1 MTMNTIDS
9 EIKKQVDAF
18 IPPVPESYNKMID
31 GTISELRARAPQ
43 HHNSG
48 RNRFIPFTVIA
59 SVIAVLFIVTSV
71 IFVARPALAAEV
83 PGIGRVVYAVSP
95 KRTVNDSDRERIEA
109 LLNDA
114 FRSLSSCDYEA
125 ASRCFRGDSLSDRGN
140 FLSAAYV
147 DHLLAFGDFFPD
159 GANAVELEISDLQAE
174 QKAFRYTAHVTL
186 NLISRDGTRFS
197 TEACTVQLWENTKG
211 LYIES
216 IEFDSAGFGSFAA
229 MYEDIFGTV
238 PSHGAGLELIPIDR
252 AYLSYTR
259 VLAEQEGARQR
270 VDRLDRMLSEL
281 DAVNASADEKAIRE
295 NLITEELKKAEAK
308 ITPEVITVEQ
318 LATELM
324 YRYWLGR
331 KTGEACDFSDIMER
345 NKQTDLFYWDAV
357 LQAERVSLGALKSLV
372 SVEPGTAEIL
382 ETIDDTNELIKAR
395 FYVYTEITDGVS
407 QGVGEEIIL
416 TIRKG
421 NNGFIIIGFDRDVG
435 DGYYTYSLKP
445 LAARY
450 IKAGY
455 SWQEAGEM
463 AYEVLHEQIIRDAK
477 WLTDHGY

>member
-1 MTMNTIDS
+1 MKLDNK
-9 EIKKQVDAF
+9 EIKKAVDAF
-18 IPPVPESYNKMID
+18 VPPMTESYTKMISD
-31 GTISELRARAPQ
+31 TVLELKARNTSCSRHKRRLWRPVSA
-43 HHNSG
+43 
-48 RNRFIPFTVIA
+48 A
-59 SVIAVLFIVTSV
+59 AAVIAVLFTAASV
-71 IFVARPALAAEV
+71 VFAARPALAAEV
-83 PGIGRVVYAVSP
+83 PGIGSIVYAVSP
-95 KRTVNDSDRERIEA
+95 KKTANDADRERIEA

-114 FRSLSSCDYEA
+114 FRSLSFCDYEA
-125 ASRCFRGDSLSDRGN
+125 AARCFRGDSLSDRGN
-140 FLSAAYV
+140 YLSAAYV
-147 DHLLAFGDFFPD
+147 DHLLAFGDYFPD

-186 NLISRDGTRFS
+186 NLVSRDGTKNS
-197 TEACTVQLWENTKG
+197 MEACTVQLWENTKG

-216 IEFDSAGFGSFAA
+216 IEFDSAGFESFAV

-238 PSHGAGLELIPIDR
+238 PSHGAGLDLIPIDR

-270 VDRLDRMLSEL
+270 VDRLDRMLSQL
-281 DAVNASADEKAIRE
+281 DAVNASDEEKAIRE
-295 NLITEELKKAEAK
+295 SLITEELKKAKAE

-318 LATELM
+318 LASELM

-357 LQAERVSLGALKSLV
+357 LQAERVSLGALKPLV

-395 FYVYTEITDGVS
+395 FYVYTEIADGVS
-407 QGVGEEIIL
+407 RGVGEEIIL
-416 TIRKG
+416 SIRKDD
-421 NNGFIIIGFDRDVG
+421 NGFTVIGFDRDVG
-435 DGYYTYSLKP
+435 DGYYTYGLKP

-450 IKAGY
+450 IESGC
-455 SWQEAGEM
+455 SWQEAGQM
-463 AYEVLHEQIIRDAK
+463 AYEVLHEQIIRDAQ

>member
-1 MTMNTIDS
+1 MNTVDS

-18 IPPVPESYNKMID
+18 IPPVPESYNRMID

-43 HHNSG
+43 HHSSG
-48 RNRFIPFTVIA
+48 RSHFIPFTVIA
-59 SVIAVLFIVTSV
+59 SVIAALFIVTSV

-83 PGIGRVVYAVSP
+83 PGVGNIVYSISP
-95 KRTVNDSDRERIEA
+95 KKKANDSDRERIEA

-114 FRSLSSCDYEA
+114 FRSLSFCDYEA
-125 ASRCFRGDSLSDRGN
+125 AARCFRGDSLSDRGN
-140 FLSAAYV
+140 YLSAAYV
-147 DHLLAFGDFFPD
+147 DHLLAFSDYFPD
-159 GANAVELEISDLQAE
+159 GANAAELEIADLQAE

-186 NLISRDGTRFS
+186 DLISRDGTRLS
-197 TEACTVQLWENTKG
+197 TEDCTVQLWENTKG

-216 IEFDSAGFGSFAA
+216 IEFDSGGFGSFAA

-259 VLAEQEGARQR
+259 VIAEQEGARQR
-270 VDRLDRMLSEL
+270 TDRLELMLSEL
-281 DAVNASADEKAIRE
+281 DAVNASDEDKAIRE
-295 NLITEELKKAEAK
+295 SLITEELKKTEAE

-318 LATELM
+318 LASELM

-345 NKQTDLFYWDAV
+345 NEQTDLFCWDAV
-357 LQAERVSLGALKSLV
+357 LQAERVSLGALKPLV

-395 FYVYTEITDGVS
+395 FYVYTEITDGIS
-407 QGVGEEIIL
+407 EGVGEEIIL
-416 TIRKG
+416 TIRKDDT
-421 NNGFIIIGFDRDVG
+421 GFTVIGFDRDVG
-435 DGYYTYSLKP
+435 DGLYTYSLKP
-445 LAARY
+445 LAAGY
-450 IKAGY
+450 IESGC
-455 SWQEAGEM
+455 SWQEAGQM
-463 AYEVLHEQIIRDAK
+463 AYEVLHEQIIRDAQ

>member
-18 IPPVPESYNKMID
+18 IPPVPESYNRMID

-59 SVIAVLFIVTSV
+59 SVIAVLFIAASV
-71 IFVARPALAAEV
+71 LFVARPALAAEV
-83 PGIGRVVYAVSP
+83 PGIGSIVYAVSP
-95 KRTVNDSDRERIEA
+95 TRSAKDADRDRIEA

-140 FLSAAYV
+140 YLSAAYV
-147 DHLLAFGDFFPD
+147 DHLLAFGDYFPD
-159 GANAVELEISDLQAE
+159 GANAAELEIADLQAE

-186 NLISRDGTRFS
+186 DLISRDGTRFS
-197 TEACTVQLWENTKG
+197 TEDCTVQLWENTKG

-216 IEFDSAGFGSFAA
+216 IEFDSAGFEAFAV

-238 PSHGAGLELIPIDR
+238 PSHGAGLELIPVDR
-252 AYLSYTR
+252 TYLSYTR
-259 VLAEQEGARQR
+259 VISKQEGARQR
-270 VDRLDRMLSEL
+270 ANRLEHMLSGL

-295 NLITEELKKAEAK
+295 NLITEELKKAEAE

-318 LATELM
+318 LASELM
-324 YRYWLGR
+324 YLYWLGR
-331 KTGEACDFSDIMER
+331 KTGEFCDFSDIMER
-345 NKQTDLFYWDAV
+345 NENTDLFFWDAI
-357 LQAERVSLGALKSLV
+357 LEAEKVKLGAIDPLKS
-372 SVEPGTAEIL
+372 VEFGTAQIL
-382 ETIDDTNELIKAR
+382 EVIEDTDEFIKAR
-395 FYVYTEITDGVS
+395 FYVHTEITDGIS

-416 TIRKG
+416 TIRRE
-421 NNGFIIIGFDRDVG
+421 NNGFTVIGFDRDVG
-435 DGYYTYSLKP
+435 DGFYTYSLKP
-445 LAARY
+445 LAAGY
-450 IKAGY
+450 INTGC
-455 SWQEAGEM
+455 SWQEAGQI
-463 AYEVLHEQIIRDAK
+463 AYEVLHEQIIRDAQ

>member
-1 MTMNTIDS
+1 MKLGDK
-9 EIKKQVDAF
+9 EIKKAVDAF
-18 IPPVPESYNKMID
+18 IPPMTESYTKMISD
-31 GTISELRARAPQ
+31 TVSELKARSTSCSRHKRRLWKPVSA
-43 HHNSG
+43 
-48 RNRFIPFTVIA
+48 A
-59 SVIAVLFIVTSV
+59 AAVIAVLFITTSV
-71 IFVARPALAAEV
+71 VFAARPALAAEV
-83 PGIGRVVYAVSP
+83 PGISSVVYAVSP
-95 KRTVNDSDRERIEA
+95 KRTANDSDRERIEA

-114 FRSLSSCDYEA
+114 FRSLSFCDYEA
-125 ASRCFRGDSLSDRGN
+125 ASNCFRGDSLSDRGN
-140 FLSAAYV
+140 YLSAAYV

-197 TEACTVQLWENTKG
+197 TEDCTVQLWENTKG

-229 MYEDIFGTV
+229 MYEGVVGTV
-238 PSHGAGLELIPIDR
+238 PSHGAGLDLIPIDR
-252 AYLSYTR
+252 AFLAYTR

-270 VDRLDRMLSEL
+270 ADRFDRMLSEL
-281 DAVNASADEKAIRE
+281 EAVNASDEEKAIRE
-295 NLITEELKKAEAK
+295 NLITTELKKAEAE
-308 ITPEVITVEQ
+308 ITPEVVTVEQ

-345 NKQTDLFYWDAV
+345 NKQTDLFCWDAV
-357 LQAERVSLGALKSLV
+357 LQAERVSLGTLKPLV
-372 SVEPGTAEIL
+372 SVEPGTAEII

-395 FYVYTEITDGVS
+395 LYVYTEITDGIS
-407 QGVGEEIIL
+407 EGVGEEIIL
-416 TIRKG
+416 TIRRE
-421 NNGFIIIGFDRDVG
+421 NNGFTVIGFDRDVG
-435 DGYYTYSLKP
+435 DGYYTYGLKP

-450 IKAGY
+450 IESGC
-455 SWQEAGEM
+455 SWQEAGQM
-463 AYEVLHEQIIRDAK
+463 AYEVLHEQIIRDAQ

>member
-1 MTMNTIDS
+1 ML
-9 EIKKQVDAF
+9 F
-18 IPPVPESYNKMID
+18 I
-31 GTISELRARAPQ
+31 A
-43 HHNSG
+43 
-48 RNRFIPFTVIA
+48 A
-59 SVIAVLFIVTSV
+59 SVVFA
-71 IFVARPALAAEV
+71 ARPALAAEV
-83 PGIGRVVYAVSP
+83 PGIGSIVYAVSP
-95 KRTVNDSDRERIEA
+95 KKTANDADRERIEA

-114 FRSLSSCDYEA
+114 FRSLSFCDYEA
-125 ASRCFRGDSLSDRGN
+125 AARCFRGDSLSDRGN
-140 FLSAAYV
+140 YLSAAYV
-147 DHLLAFGDFFPD
+147 DHLLAFGDYFPD

-197 TEACTVQLWENTKG
+197 TEDCTVQLWENTKG

-216 IEFDSAGFGSFAA
+216 IEFDSAGFESFAV

-238 PSHGAGLELIPIDR
+238 PSHGAGLDLIPIDR

-270 VDRLDRMLSEL
+270 ADRLEHMLSEL

-295 NLITEELKKAEAK
+295 NLITEELKKAKAE

-318 LATELM
+318 LASELM

-357 LQAERVSLGALKSLV
+357 LQAERVSLGALKPLV

-395 FYVYTEITDGVS
+395 FYVYTEIADGVS
-407 QGVGEEIIL
+407 RGVGEEIIL
-416 TIRKG
+416 SIRKDD
-421 NNGFIIIGFDRDVG
+421 NGFTVIGFDRDVG
-435 DGYYTYSLKP
+435 DGYYTYGLKP

-450 IKAGY
+450 IESGC
-455 SWQEAGEM
+455 SWQEAGQM
-463 AYEVLHEQIIRDAK
+463 AYEVLHEQIIRDAQ

>member
-1 MTMNTIDS
+1 MNTIDS

-18 IPPVPESYNKMID
+18 IPPVPESYNRMID

-59 SVIAVLFIVTSV
+59 SVIAVLFIAASV

-95 KRTVNDSDRERIEA
+95 KKTANGADRERIEA

-114 FRSLSSCDYEA
+114 FRSLSFCDYEA
-125 ASRCFRGDSLSDRGN
+125 AARCFRGDSLSDRGN
-140 FLSAAYV
+140 YLSAAYV
-147 DHLLAFGDFFPD
+147 DHLLAFGDYFPD

-186 NLISRDGTRFS
+186 NLVSRDGTKNS
-197 TEACTVQLWENTKG
+197 MEACTVQLWENTRG

-216 IEFDSAGFGSFAA
+216 IEFDSAGFGSFAV

-238 PSHGAGLELIPIDR
+238 PSHGAGLDLIPIDR

-270 VDRLDRMLSEL
+270 VDRLDRMLSQL

-295 NLITEELKKAEAK
+295 NLITEELKKAKAE

-318 LATELM
+318 LASELM
-324 YRYWLGR
+324 CRYWLGR

-357 LQAERVSLGALKSLV
+357 LQAERVSLGALKPLV
-372 SVEPGTAEIL
+372 SVGPGTAEIL

-395 FYVYTEITDGVS
+395 FYVYTEIADGVS

-416 TIRKG
+416 TIRKDD
-421 NNGFIIIGFDRDVG
+421 NGFTVIGFDRDVG
-435 DGYYTYSLKP
+435 DGYYTYGLKP

-455 SWQEAGEM
+455 SWKEAGQM

>member
-18 IPPVPESYNKMID
+18 IPPVPESYNRMID

-59 SVIAVLFIVTSV
+59 SVIAVLFIAASV
-71 IFVARPALAAEV
+71 LFVARPALAAEV
-83 PGIGRVVYAVSP
+83 PGIGSIVYAVSP
-95 KRTVNDSDRERIEA
+95 TRSAKDADRDRIEA

-140 FLSAAYV
+140 YLSAAYV
-147 DHLLAFGDFFPD
+147 DHLLAFGDYFPD
-159 GANAVELEISDLQAE
+159 GANAAELEIADLQAE

-186 NLISRDGTRFS
+186 DLISRDGTRFS
-197 TEACTVQLWENTKG
+197 TEDCTVQLWENTKG

-216 IEFDSAGFGSFAA
+216 IEFDSAGFEAFAV

-238 PSHGAGLELIPIDR
+238 PSHGAGLELIPVDR
-252 AYLSYTR
+252 TYLSYTR
-259 VLAEQEGARQR
+259 VISKQEGARQR
-270 VDRLDRMLSEL
+270 ANRLEHMLSGL

-295 NLITEELKKAEAK
+295 NLITEELKKAEAE

-318 LATELM
+318 LASELM
-324 YRYWLGR
+324 YLYWLGR
-331 KTGEACDFSDIMER
+331 KTGEFCDFSDIMER
-345 NKQTDLFYWDAV
+345 NENTDLFFWDAI
-357 LQAERVSLGALKSLV
+357 LEAEKVKLGAIDPLKS
-372 SVEPGTAEIL
+372 VEFGTAQIL
-382 ETIDDTNELIKAR
+382 EVIEDTDEFIKAR
-395 FYVYTEITDGVS
+395 FYVHTEITDGIS

-416 TIRKG
+416 TIRRE
-421 NNGFIIIGFDRDVG
+421 NNGFTVIGFDRDVG
-435 DGYYTYSLKP
+435 DGFYTYSLKP
-445 LAARY
+445 LAAGY
-450 IKAGY
+450 INTGC
-455 SWQEAGEM
+455 SW
-463 AYEVLHEQIIRDAK
+463 
-477 WLTDHGY
+477 

>member
-1 MTMNTIDS
+1 MNTIDS

-18 IPPVPESYNKMID
+18 IPPVPESYNRMID

-59 SVIAVLFIVTSV
+59 SVIAVLFIAASV

-95 KRTVNDSDRERIEA
+95 KKTANGADRERIEA

-114 FRSLSSCDYEA
+114 FRSLSFCDYEA
-125 ASRCFRGDSLSDRGN
+125 AARCFRGDSLSDRGN
-140 FLSAAYV
+140 YLSAAYV
-147 DHLLAFGDFFPD
+147 DHLLAFGDYFPD
-159 GANAVELEISDLQAE
+159 GANAIELEISDLQAE

-186 NLISRDGTRFS
+186 NLVSRDGTKNS
-197 TEACTVQLWENTKG
+197 MEACTVQLWENTRG

-216 IEFDSAGFGSFAA
+216 IEFDSAGFGSFAV

-238 PSHGAGLELIPIDR
+238 PSHGAGLDLIPIDR

-270 VDRLDRMLSEL
+270 VDRLDRMLSQL

-295 NLITEELKKAEAK
+295 NLITEELKKAKAE

-318 LATELM
+318 LASELM
-324 YRYWLGR
+324 CRYWLGR

-357 LQAERVSLGALKSLV
+357 LQAERVSLGALKPLV
-372 SVEPGTAEIL
+372 SVGPGTAEIL

-395 FYVYTEITDGVS
+395 FYVYTEIADGVS

-416 TIRKG
+416 TIRKDD
-421 NNGFIIIGFDRDVG
+421 NGFTVIGFDRDVG
-435 DGYYTYSLKP
+435 DGYYTYGLKP

-455 SWQEAGEM
+455 SWKEAGQM

>member
-1 MTMNTIDS
+1 MNTIDS

-18 IPPVPESYNKMID
+18 IPPVPESYNRMID
-31 GTISELRARAPQ
+31 GTISELRARAPR
-43 HHNSG
+43 HHSSG

-59 SVIAVLFIVTSV
+59 SVIAALFIVTSV

-83 PGIGRVVYAVSP
+83 PGICRVVYAVSP

-140 FLSAAYV
+140 YLSAAYV
-147 DHLLAFGDFFPD
+147 DHLLAFGDYFPD
-159 GANAVELEISDLQAE
+159 GANAAELEISDLQAE

-186 NLISRDGTRFS
+186 DLISRDGTRFS
-197 TEACTVQLWENTKG
+197 TEDCTVQLWENTKG

-229 MYEDIFGTV
+229 MYEGVFGTV
-238 PSHGAGLELIPIDR
+238 PSHGAGLDLIPIDR
-252 AYLSYTR
+252 AFLAYTR

-270 VDRLDRMLSEL
+270 ADRLDRMLSEL
-281 DAVNASADEKAIRE
+281 DAVNASDEEKAIRE
-295 NLITEELKKAEAK
+295 SLITEELKNTEAE
-308 ITPEVITVEQ
+308 ITPEVITIEQ

-345 NKQTDLFYWDAV
+345 NEQTDLFYWDAV
-357 LQAERVSLGALKSLV
+357 LQAERVSLGTLKPLV

-382 ETIDDTNELIKAR
+382 EKIDDTNELIKAR
-395 FYVYTEITDGVS
+395 LYVYTEITDGIS
-407 QGVGEEIIL
+407 EGVGEEIIL
-416 TIRKG
+416 TIRKDDT
-421 NNGFIIIGFDRDVG
+421 GFTVIGFDRDVG
-435 DGYYTYSLKP
+435 DGLYTYSLKP
-445 LAARY
+445 LAAGY
-450 IKAGY
+450 IESGC
-455 SWQEAGEM
+455 SWQEAGQM

>member
-1 MTMNTIDS
+1 MNTIDS

-18 IPPVPESYNKMID
+18 IPPVPESYNRMID

-59 SVIAVLFIVTSV
+59 SVIAVLFIAASV
-71 IFVARPALAAEV
+71 LFVARPALAAEV
-83 PGIGRVVYAVSP
+83 PGIGSIVYAVSP
-95 KRTVNDSDRERIEA
+95 TRSAKDADRDRIEA

-140 FLSAAYV
+140 YLSAAYV
-147 DHLLAFGDFFPD
+147 DHLLAFGDYFPD
-159 GANAVELEISDLQAE
+159 GANAAELEIADLQAE

-186 NLISRDGTRFS
+186 DLISRDGTRFS
-197 TEACTVQLWENTKG
+197 TEDCTVQLWENTKG

-216 IEFDSAGFGSFAA
+216 IEFDSAGFEAFAV

-238 PSHGAGLELIPIDR
+238 PSHGAGLELIPVDR
-252 AYLSYTR
+252 TYLSYTR
-259 VLAEQEGARQR
+259 VISKQEGARQR
-270 VDRLDRMLSEL
+270 ANRLEHMLSGL

-295 NLITEELKKAEAK
+295 NLITEELKKAEAE

-318 LATELM
+318 LASELM
-324 YRYWLGR
+324 YLYWLGR
-331 KTGEACDFSDIMER
+331 KTGEFCDFSDIMER
-345 NKQTDLFYWDAV
+345 NENTDLFFWDAI
-357 LQAERVSLGALKSLV
+357 LEAEKVKLGAIDPLKS
-372 SVEPGTAEIL
+372 VEFGTAQIL
-382 ETIDDTNELIKAR
+382 EVIEDTDEFIKAR
-395 FYVYTEITDGVS
+395 FYVHTEITDGIS

-416 TIRKG
+416 TIRRE
-421 NNGFIIIGFDRDVG
+421 NNGFTVIGFDRDVG
-435 DGYYTYSLKP
+435 DGFYTYSLKP
-445 LAARY
+445 LAAGY
-450 IKAGY
+450 INTGC
-455 SWQEAGEM
+455 SWQEAGQI
-463 AYEVLHEQIIRDAK
+463 AYEVLHEQIIRDAQ